1 MRLTKSKNT
10 YLVVREM
17 VNHVICRRT
26 GQVVATGY
34 QTYIGQGGKKY
45 RFFHKDWQKDMD
57 LTKQQFDANYRIEK
71 VEYK

>member
-26 GQVVATGY
+26 GQLVATGY
-34 QTYIGQGGKKY
+34 RIYIGQGGKKY

>member
-1 MRLTKSKNT
+1 MP
-10 YLVVREM
+10 
-17 VNHVICRRT
+17 NHVICRRT
-26 GQVVATGY
+26 GQVVATAY
-34 QTYIGQGGKKY
+34 RIYIGQGGKKH

>member
-1 MRLTKSKNT
+1 MPS
-10 YLVVREM
+10 
-17 VNHVICRRT
+17 HIICRRT
-26 GQVVATGY
+26 GETAATAY
-34 QTYIGQGGKKY
+34 RTYIGQDGKKY